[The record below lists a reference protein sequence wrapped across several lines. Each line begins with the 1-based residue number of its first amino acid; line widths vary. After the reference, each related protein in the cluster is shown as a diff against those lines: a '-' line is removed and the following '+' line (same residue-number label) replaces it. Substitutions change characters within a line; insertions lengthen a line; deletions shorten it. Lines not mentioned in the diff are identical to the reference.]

1 MKIRQLTAGERAEVS
16 LPIQTYA
23 FQASPPAD
31 RAAEPLRRNQDY
43 QAGNVTLVVEED
55 GVAVADATA
64 IPMRQNIRGSVYPM
78 AGIAGV
84 ATLPLARRRGYARA
98 LVSRLLEQ
106 LRDEGHVASTLYPFR
121 PSFYE
126 RFGYVGLPRTRTV
139 RFSPAGLADLLRAEL
154 PGEISC
160 ERAGTGYPA
169 YRDFTLKLLAERHGF
184 AVLPEYRTVAL
195 RDTDDR
201 WVVMAHADG
210 QPIAATAYRI
220 TGFGGMLTT
229 TDMLTAGPLGR
240 ALLLQFFARHIDQVR
255 EVEVRVPADEL
266 PELWATDLAA
276 VATSTTAFPDS
287 AAPMGRVLSL
297 TALAGLAAGPERV
310 VVEVTADP
318 YLAGRYVLDGRP
330 GSLEV
335 TAGSTAEPDATL
347 TAAGIS
353 ALVYGVLD
361 PGDVAVR
368 GLGDVPRDAAARLAR
383 LFPRCCPYLYARF

>member
-1 MKIRQLTAGERAEVS
+1 MKIRQLTADERAEVS

-31 RAAEPLRRNQDY
+31 RAAETLRKNQDY
-43 QAGNVTLVVEED
+43 QVGNVTLVVEED

-210 QPIAATAYRI
+210 QPVAAAAYRI

-255 EVEVRVPADEL
+255 EVEVQVPADEL

-297 TALAGLAAGPERV
+297 TALTGLAAGPERI

-335 TAGSTAEPDATL
+335 TAGATAEPDATL

-361 PGDVAVR
+361 PGDVALR